1 MGIATTM
8 CAPSGVLDWTGIDW
22 PKATQHV
29 RRLQARIAKAM
40 REGRWNKV
48 KVLQRLLTHSFSGK
62 VLAVKRV
69 TENQGKR
76 TPGVD
81 REIWSGPETKAHAV
95 LSLKSK
101 GYRPKPLRRVYI
113 PKKNGKRRPLG
124 IPTMKDRAM
133 QALYKLA
140 LEPVAETRADRNSFG
155 FRPGRST
162 ADAAEQCFTILAKQ
176 KSPKWVLEVDI
187 KGFFDNL
194 SHDWILK
201 HLPMNKG
208 ILRKWLKA
216 GFMEKGRLFPTE
228 AGTPQG
234 GICSPAIG
242 NMALDGLETLLKKHF
257 KNRKVNMVRYADD
270 IVVTGHSREFLE
282 EHVKP
287 RIEAFMAERGLSLSP
302 EKTRITHIRDGF
314 NFLGWNFRKYGK
326 EEKLLQTPA
335 KANRAAFRSRISDLV
350 KSNKAARQEDLIH
363 ILNPVIRGWAN
374 YHQHAVAKKT
384 FASMDHA
391 IWKNLWQWAK
401 RRHPKKGLKWIREKY
416 FPSINGRQ
424 WVFACRNI
432 KGAKWVTLIKTCDTR
447 INRHTKIKGEANPFD
462 PAWTPYF
469 EKRLGQQMVGAEKG
483 KKKLLNH
490 WRKQNGLCPRCEQP
504 ITRETGWLLHHI
516 VSLIKGGLNTFGNRV
531 LIHPNCHGQVHS
543 QDGT

>member
-1 MGIATTM
+1 MDIETAM

-29 RRLQARIAKAM
+29 RRLQARIVKAM
-40 REGRWNKV
+40 QEGRWNKV
-48 KVLQRLLTHSFSGK
+48 KVLQHLLTHSFSGK
-62 VLAVKRV
+62 ALAVKRV

-81 REIWSGPETKAHAV
+81 RVIWSDPSTKSHAV

-101 GYRPKPLRRVYI
+101 GYRPKPLRRITI

-140 LEPVAETRADRNSFG
+140 LDPIAETRADRNSYG

-194 SHDWILK
+194 SHDWILANI
-201 HLPMNKG
+201 PVNKG
-208 ILRKWLKA
+208 VLRKWLKA

-234 GICSPAIG
+234 GICSPGIG
-242 NMALDGLETLLKKHF
+242 NMALDGLEPLLKKHF
-257 KNRKVNMVRYADD
+257 KNRMVNMVRYADD
-270 IVVTGHSREFLE
+270 VIVTGTSRELLE
-282 EHVKP
+282 EQVKP
-287 RIEAFMAERGLSLSP
+287 QIEAFMAERGLSLSP

-314 NFLGWNFRKYGK
+314 DFLGWHFRKYGK
-326 EEKLLQTPA
+326 GEKLLQKPA
-335 KANRAAFRSRISDLV
+335 KANRAAFRSKISDLV
-350 KSNKAARQEDLIH
+350 KGNKATKQEDLINL
-363 ILNPVIRGWAN
+363 LNPVIRGWAN
-374 YHQHAVAKKT
+374 YRQHAVAKKT

-391 IWKNLWQWAK
+391 IWKILWQWAK

-416 FPSINGRQ
+416 FPFNGQQ
-424 WVFACRNI
+424 WVFACKSI
-432 KGAKWVTLIKTCDTR
+432 KGAKWVTLIKACDTR

-469 EKRLGQQMVGAEKG
+469 EERLGRQMVGTERG

-516 VSLIKGGLNTFGNRV
+516 VSLMKGGLNLFKNRV
-531 LIHPNCHGQVHS
+531 LVHPNCHGRVHS
-543 QDGT
+543 HDGP

>member
-1 MGIATTM
+1 MDVEATM
-8 CAPSGVLDWTGIDW
+8 CAPSGAADWSGIDW
-22 PKATQHV
+22 TKATRNV
-29 RRLQARIAKAM
+29 RRLQTRIVKAM
-40 REGRWNKV
+40 QEGRWNKV
-48 KVLQRLLTHSFSGK
+48 KALQRLLTRSFFGR

-81 REIWSGPETKAHAV
+81 RVIWSDPETKSHAV

-133 QALYKLA
+133 QALHKLA
-140 LEPVAETRADRNSFG
+140 LEPVAETLADRNSYG

-162 ADAAEQCFTILAKQ
+162 ADAASQCFILLARQ
-176 KSPKWVLEVDI
+176 SSPKWVLEVDI

-201 HLPMNKG
+201 NIPMNRG
-208 ILRKWLKA
+208 ILQKWLKA

-242 NMALDGLETLLKKHF
+242 NMALDGLEPLLKKHF
-257 KNRKVNMVRYADD
+257 RNRKVNMVRYADD
-270 IVVTGHSREFLE
+270 IVVTGDSRELLE

-287 RIEAFMAERGLSLSP
+287 LVETFMAERGLSLSP

-314 NFLGWNFRKYGK
+314 DFLGWNFRKYGK
-326 EEKLLQTPA
+326 GEKLLHTPA
-335 KANRAAFRSRISDLV
+335 KANRAAFLSRISDLV
-350 KSNKAARQEDLIH
+350 KGKKAARQENLIRL
-363 ILNPVIRGWAN
+363 LNPMIRGWAN
-374 YHQHAVAKKT
+374 YHQHSVAKKA

-391 IWKNLWQWAK
+391 IWEILWQWAK
-401 RRHPKKGLKWIREKY
+401 RRHPNKGLKWIREKY
-416 FPSINGRQ
+416 FPSMDGRQ
-424 WVFACRNI
+424 WVFACKNVE
-432 KGAKWVTLIKTCDTR
+432 GAKWVTLVNMSDTR

-462 PAWTPYF
+462 PVYEPYF
-469 EKRLGQQMVGAEKG
+469 EERLGKQMGGSEKG
-483 KKKLLNH
+483 KKTLLNH
-490 WRKQNGLCPRCEQP
+490 WRKQNGLCPRCELP
-504 ITRETGWLLHHI
+504 ITRQTGWFLHHI
-516 VSLIKGGLNTFGNRV
+516 VSLIKGGWNSFKNRV
-531 LIHPNCHGQVHS
+531 LLHPKCHGLIHS
-543 QDGT
+543 QDES